1 VRERSEVTSE
11 VGREAVCAA
20 TVPRC
25 LQKYLAP
32 VHNLRLGFPT
42 AQQLNASST
51 LARCQ
56 GKTPRCS
63 RTVGVGVSIGGS
75 REEEINEAAILLLA

>member
-1 VRERSEVTSE
+1 MRERSEVTSE

-20 TVPRC
+20 AVRRC

-42 AQQLNASST
+42 AQQHNASST
-51 LARCQ
+51 LSRCW
-56 GKTPRCS
+56 GRISRCS
-63 RTVGVGVSIGGS
+63 RTVHVGVSVGGI